1 MASLLVFY
9 SDSAAVMSIL
19 SDICIVNV
27 QGAVLLPITIS
38 KKKKCFLLFFVQVS
52 NAEVISTSKNEVIR

>member
-9 SDSAAVMSIL
+9 SDSAAVMSIF

-38 KKKKCFLLFFVQVS
+38 KKKKSVS
-52 NAEVISTSKNEVIR
+52 LVFRASIERRSN